1 MPELKYRFPNLSI
14 HDAIIVQSAIETR
27 LTEMSRDLK
36 GSDRAIKAI
45 VEELG
50 LMHDDLDRHIAAIE
64 REQYY
69 YEKAKREKELL
80 KPD

>member
-27 LTEMSRDLK
+27 QVEMSKDLK
-36 GSDRAIKAI
+36 ASDRAIKA
-45 VEELG
+45 VLEELD
-50 LMHDDLDRHIAAIE
+50 LMFADLDRHIAQIE